1 MRFKY
6 IDRHTSSKFVILAM
20 IFTLQCQKWKG
31 LGNGRGGRKRECES
45 GRREGGRLR
54 FKYIERH
61 TSSSDDENIS

>member
-20 IFTLQCQKWKG
+20 IFTLQCQKLKG
-31 LGNGRGGRKRECES
+31 LGNGRGGRECES
-45 GRREGGRLR
+45 WRREGGRLR

>member
-31 LGNGRGGRKRECES
+31 LGNGRGGREWES
-45 GRREGGRLR
+45 WRREGGRLR